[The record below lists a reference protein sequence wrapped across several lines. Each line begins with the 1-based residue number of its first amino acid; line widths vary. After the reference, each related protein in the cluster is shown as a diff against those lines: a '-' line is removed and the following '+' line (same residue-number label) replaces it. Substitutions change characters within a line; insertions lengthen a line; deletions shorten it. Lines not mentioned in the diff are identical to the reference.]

1 MSGYSVVHTKE
12 APPVDQ
18 IPLSQAIKTPFAIF
32 LSGQIPATPDGA
44 LVTGS
49 ITDKT
54 RQIIT
59 NLRAVLTEAGS
70 SIDKVVKIGKIDE
83 NVTDN
88 SHGRKAGNALNIRQQ
103 ARSSS
108 LQNVKKHAAAKSTDA
123 KRGDEKPRPQSIDQY
138 RLFLLGM
145 RHSLCTAR

>member
-1 MSGYSVVHTKE
+1 MSGYTVVHTKE

-54 RQIIT
+54 RQVIT
-59 NLRAVLTEAGS
+59 NLRAVLLEAGS
-70 SIDKVVKIGKIDE
+70 SIEKVVKV
-83 NVTDN
+83 NVFLADMAYFAEMN
-88 SHGRKAGNALNIRQQ
+88 AEYEKWFSHKP
-103 ARSSS
+103 ARSCVAVRT
-108 LQNVKKHAAAKSTDA
+108 LPLNVDVEIEAIAL
-123 KRGDEKPRPQSIDQY
+123 P
-138 RLFLLGM
+138 
-145 RHSLCTAR
+145 

>member
-54 RQIIT
+54 RQIIA

-70 SIDKVVKIGKIDE
+70 SIDKVVKVKVFLADMAYFAE
-83 NVTDN
+83 MNEEYAQWFT
-88 SHGRKAGNALNIRQQ
+88 HKP
-103 ARSSS
+103 ARSCVAVRT
-108 LQNVKKHAAAKSTDA
+108 LPLNVDVEMEAIAL
-123 KRGDEKPRPQSIDQY
+123 P
-138 RLFLLGM
+138 
-145 RHSLCTAR
+145 